1 MSEFENVETI
11 ENFMSNF
18 GIVPMET
25 LRDEGLLSFDVV
37 KDRILKF
44 IALNIKNFKENL
56 WDKKNKMS
64 KLLVDLDEKK
74 NKSIFTVRLGGKRIY
89 RCNTT
94 LLPLDQKI
102 EFLTKFYSGVSR
114 GILNQQIIDFCER
127 EAKLNEARKE
137 KQREKRREK
146 NRLER
151 EEKKRRKEE
160 KRGRCTRTPTSICL
174 VYFLTGWEDLHSFQP
189 KQTRKLYYDR

>member
-37 KDRILKF
+37 KDRILKL

-94 LLPLDQKI
+94 LLPLEQKI

-151 EEKKRRKEE
+151 EEKKKKEADAQE
-160 KRGRCTRTPTSICL
+160 HLPQY
-174 VYFLTGWEDLHSFQP
+174 V
-189 KQTRKLYYDR
+189 